1 MAGDK
6 MHWLYLKKMILDAS
20 WCTLLKLCDDANSFR
35 KGLSRAIHE
44 IDPVLPRI
52 SVAPHGFAK
61 ALNFT
66 QIHLPI
72 SMAGPGFQGLIRVPS
87 IVRTKNA
94 GQNAEGLW
102 ILGAVYE
109 FNKVQKKHIGLVKHY
124 DSRPWLSITATKSS
138 TSPNQKCH

>member
-1 MAGDK
+1 
-6 MHWLYLKKMILDAS
+6 
-20 WCTLLKLCDDANSFR
+20 
-35 KGLSRAIHE
+35 
-44 IDPVLPRI
+44 
-52 SVAPHGFAK
+52 VAPHGFAK

-109 FNKVQKKHIGLVKHY
+109 FNKVQKKN
-124 DSRPWLSITATKSS
+124 
-138 TSPNQKCH
+138 TSA